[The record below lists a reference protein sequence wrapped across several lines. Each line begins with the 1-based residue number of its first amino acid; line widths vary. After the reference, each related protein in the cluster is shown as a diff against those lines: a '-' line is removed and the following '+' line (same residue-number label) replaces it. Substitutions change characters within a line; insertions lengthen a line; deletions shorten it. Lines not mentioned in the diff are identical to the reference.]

1 MLGEF
6 APFSEDTQ
14 FGAFGAA
21 RLVRCVWCSA
31 FGSVR
36 LVQRV
41 WFATVSLVVQVGQ
54 SSLAIKSGNQIWAR
68 ALK

>member
-14 FGAFGAA
+14 F
-21 RLVRCVWCSA
+21 SA

-41 WFATVSLVVQVGQ
+41 WFATLSLVVQVGQ
-54 SSLAIKSGNQIWAR
+54 SSLAIKSGNQNWTR

>member
-14 FGAFGAA
+14 FGAFGSV

-31 FGSVR
+31 FGAAR
-36 LVQRV
+36 LVRDAQFGR
-41 WFATVSLVVQVGQ
+41 